1 MLMSSGQKD
10 LSYLPSRASYQA
22 IVNSLRF
29 DCLVFFKVAGSRVLA
44 LWNTSL
50 SFERVVFS

>member
-10 LSYLPSRASYQA
+10 LSYLPSRESYQA

-44 LWNTSL
+44 L
-50 SFERVVFS
+50 